1 MDEVLQEVKDPH
13 LPYLLSR
20 IQLSGRG
27 KLHFYDNPET
37 KPIADQI
44 CLTAPVKT
52 AAPRIKPKRGVI
64 TFNLRRMN
72 TTVYRFDELIVNN
85 MRKFIKLK
93 PKSKLE

>member
-1 MDEVLQEVKDPH
+1 
-13 LPYLLSR
+13 
-20 IQLSGRG
+20 
-27 KLHFYDNPET
+27 
-37 KPIADQI
+37 
-44 CLTAPVKT
+44 VKT